1 MAKASNVLDESSIL
15 LDASGAKSIQRC
27 YTRRKKWEILSTAS
41 IFEVHCFIK
50 SLTDPF
56 SRSFFHKRLH
66 ALLEYHDFAVRN
78 MYAELI
84 EYVHISLWRPL
95 GIYDSRSGKRAVR
108 QRRNFICS
116 SKSDCRS
123 EKTDSLN
130 KPGCRAVDAQR
141 RFWVRKSNSVT
152 NVVWSPH
159 CTKQQ
164 TGWHVRKTFIHAEF
178 IRDQ

>member
-78 MYAELI
+78 M
-84 EYVHISLWRPL
+84 
-95 GIYDSRSGKRAVR
+95 
-108 QRRNFICS
+108 
-116 SKSDCRS
+116 CRS

-152 NVVWSPH
+152 NIVWSPH
-159 CTKQQ
+159 CTKRQ
-164 TGWHVRKTFIHAEF
+164 TGWHVRKTFIHAEL